1 MIDFVKDRL
10 GGLLDP
16 FRDVW
21 GFYQGLD
28 PEQQRSALWL
38 AVVGAAA
45 FVVWVAY
52 QAHGDRVVIVL
63 PAWMLRTFLLVLAL
77 PFVPLGRAAGRQTN
91 VPGFLTRSWTAEP
104 DPERPRVRSR
114 NVDPMKLPNRS
125 LPQERWHLFDRDWK
139 RLYAV
144 GVISKAGG
152 GKDETLIGPALY
164 HELKRGSS
172 DVVVMDPKLE
182 QLKAAH
188 EAGYLPR
195 GAELY
200 VFGTSPRL
208 SRGWADAFDVF
219 ALERNLTT
227 ARILT
232 EEESR
237 DSHWQH
243 KAADLVVAT
252 WEALEDSTG
261 EKATLADVREVVADR
276 EALKELRRENRRVDN
291 VADEEKEWGYV
302 RSTAV
307 RALEPLESPRAK
319 ALFDAERVRMPDFGS
334 PRRQIVFL
342 CPDPGAGEEEAKLTA
357 AMVEVLVQL
366 SRQSG
371 PGRIQKF
378 LVNEAASFTSLT
390 RLPQYVDIG
399 RGEGVYLMYVLQSY
413 SQLVRRLGTAGAR
426 NLWTGSA
433 AQIVGQG
440 AEPELAE
447 EMSRYTDPVRLNHR
461 LPRQYGQHPGGEH
474 LSEER
479 RQALL
484 RHHITSL
491 GTGQWVMRVAPEIHR
506 FAVQE
511 RHTHSARLA
520 AIRKKRKRRAAAKT
534 RGCGPCRVRP
544 LP

>member
-1 MIDFVKDRL
+1 MKDRF
-10 GGLLDP
+10 GGLLAP

-21 GFYQGLD
+21 NFYQALD
-28 PEQQRSALWL
+28 PEQQRSALLL
-38 AVVGAAA
+38 ALVGAAA
-45 FVVWVAY
+45 FVAWVAY
-52 QAHGDRVVIVL
+52 QAHGDRAVIVV
-63 PAWMLRTFLLVLAL
+63 PAWILRTALLLLAL
-77 PFVPLGRAAGRQTN
+77 PFVAVGRVAGRGTD

-104 DPERPRVRSR
+104 DPERQHIVSR
-114 NVDPMKLPNRS
+114 KVDPMKLPNER
-125 LPQERWHLFDRDWK
+125 LPQDRWHLFDRDWE

-164 HELKRGSS
+164 HELRRGSS

-182 QLKAAH
+182 QLAA
-188 EAGYLPR
+188 ACKSGYLPK
-195 GAELY
+195 GSDLY
-200 VFGTSPRL
+200 VYGTSPGL
-208 SRGWADAFDVF
+208 PAQGTDAFDVF

-243 KAADLVVAT
+243 KAANLLVAVHA
-252 WEALEDSTG
+252 ALEEETG
-261 EKATLADVREVVADR
+261 EVATLADVREVVADR
-276 EALKELRRENRRVDN
+276 EALKELRRESRRVDN
-291 VADEEKEWGYV
+291 VADEEKEWGYI
-302 RSTAV
+302 RSTAA
-307 RALEPLESPRAK
+307 RALEPLESAK
-319 ALFDAERVRMPDFGS
+319 ARALFDAERMRMPDFGS
-334 PRRQIVFL
+334 PKRQIVFL

-357 AMVEVLVQL
+357 AQVEVLVQL
-366 SRQSG
+366 GRHAG
-371 PGRIQKF
+371 EGRIQKF
-378 LVNEAASFTSLT
+378 FVNEAASFTSLT

-413 SQLVRRLGTAGAR
+413 SQLVRRLGAAGAR

-433 AQIVGQG
+433 AQVVGQG

-447 EMSRYTDPVRLNHR
+447 EMSRYTEPVRLTHR
-461 LPRQYGQHPGGEH
+461 QPRQYGQHPGGEH

-484 RHHITSL
+484 MHHITGL
-491 GTGQWVMRVAPEIHR
+491 KMGQWVMRVAPEILR
-506 FAVQE
+506 YEVLG

-520 AIRKKRKRRAAAKT
+520 ALRKKRSARARRQGRRRGAK
-534 RGCGPCRVRP
+534 VRSSP
-544 LP
+544 R

>member
-1 MIDFVKDRL
+1 MMDFVKDRFR
-10 GGLLDP
+10 GLLDP

-38 AVVGAAA
+38 ALVGAAA

-52 QAHGDRVVIVL
+52 QAHGDRAVIVL
-63 PAWMLRTFLLVLAL
+63 PAGVLRIALLLLAL
-77 PFVPLGRAAGRQTN
+77 PFVALGRAAGLRTG
-91 VPGFLTRSWTAEP
+91 VPDFLRRSWTVEP
-104 DPERPRVRSR
+104 DPERPRVQSR
-114 NVDPMKLPNRS
+114 KVDPMKLPNRS
-125 LPQERWHLFDRDWK
+125 LPQDRWHLFDRDWE

-164 HELKRGSS
+164 HELVRGSS

-182 QLKAAH
+182 QLAAAH
-188 EAGYLPR
+188 GAGYLPR
-195 GAELY
+195 GADLY
-200 VFGTSPRL
+200 VYGTSPRL
-208 SRGWADAFDVF
+208 SCGWADAFDVF

-227 ARILT
+227 ARILA

-252 WEALEDSTG
+252 WEALEEETG

-276 EALKELRRENRRVDN
+276 EALKELRKESRRVDN

-307 RALEPLESPRAK
+307 RALEPLESARARS
-319 ALFDAERVRMPDFGS
+319 LFDAERVRMPDFGS
-334 PRRQIVFL
+334 PKRQVVFL

-371 PGRIQKF
+371 PERIQKF

-399 RGEGVYLMYVLQSY
+399 RGEGVYIMYVLQSY
-413 SQLVRRLGTAGAR
+413 SQLVRRLGAAGAR

-440 AEPELAE
+440 SEPELAE
-447 EMSRYTDPVRLNHR
+447 EMSRYTDPVRLIHR

-491 GTGQWVMRVAPEIHR
+491 GTGEWVMRVAPEIHR
-506 FAVQE
+506 FVVQE
-511 RHTHSARLA
+511 RHTHSARLE
-520 AIRKKRKRRAAAKT
+520 AIGKKRKKRAAAKT
-534 RGCGPCRVRP
+534 RG
-544 LP
+544 